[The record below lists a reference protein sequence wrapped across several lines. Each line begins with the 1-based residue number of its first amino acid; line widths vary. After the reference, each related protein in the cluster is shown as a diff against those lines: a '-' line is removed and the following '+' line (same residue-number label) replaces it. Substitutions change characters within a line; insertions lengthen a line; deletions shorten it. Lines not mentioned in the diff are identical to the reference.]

1 MVSWAIVVF
10 VTAMSFGFANSVYA
24 ETLSGEQTTLS
35 GDLENNPVAQDILE
49 KIEKSKRWI
58 EKLQQRN
65 FETTQKQKEL
75 ESKRAEVLDYL
86 EKDLKKWEELWGYY
100 TFDSMLER
108 ALENSPA
115 KDTDSIYDHPLKF
128 TASKISAGR
137 VALQN
142 VLVHGGSPEEARDAF
157 VDAAKIT
164 RAEMLSANSI
174 YNIIHNNAY
183 YNQQIL
189 FSKDGNFD
197 LTLSGEELRKYYQ
210 DYRTNPEYLKANP
223 FDKLSWEDL
232 GKNNPGTECR
242 IGFVLVYRI
251 NVDDYVCTT
260 EYTAEM
266 WVRHQ
271 MGTIVDETFSAIKSI
286 DVEKLQKD
294 RVLKKVHNLNSKI
307 NTMQEHHEKK
317 LVETKQDY
325 KTLFIKTNEKST
337 LEEKQAIAKYVKS
350 NSKKIT
356 LSKEITDIREKYA
369 ALNDEMIDEKSR
381 ILKIMN
387 KQYLKDMDDFASNYK
402 HDSEMNL
409 FWNSEVPIFEIN
421 LNE

>member
-1 MVSWAIVVF
+1 MEKFNHSIMASWIIVVF
-10 VTAMSFGFANSVYA
+10 VTAISFGFVNSVYA
-24 ETLSGEQTTLS
+24 ETLSEEQTTLS

-58 EKLQQRN
+58 EKLQQKN

-174 YNIIHNNAY
+174 YNILNNNAY

-189 FSKDGNFD
+189 FETDGNFD
-197 LTLSGEELRKYYQ
+197 LTLSGDQLRKYYQ

-232 GKNNPGTECR
+232 GKNDPGTECR
-242 IGFVLVYRI
+242 VGFVLVYRI

-271 MGTIVDETFSAIKSI
+271 MGTIVDETFSEIKSI

-325 KTLFIKTNEKST
+325 EILFVKTNEKST

-350 NSKKIT
+350 DSKKIT
-356 LSKEITDIREKYA
+356 VSKEITDIREKYA
-369 ALNDEMIDEKSR
+369 ALNDEMIDE
-381 ILKIMN
+381 
-387 KQYLKDMDDFASNYK
+387 
-402 HDSEMNL
+402 NL
-409 FWNSEVPIFEIN
+409 EY
-421 LNE
+421 